1 MSTPPLEM
9 YEALFE
15 LNLKGLLEAINKRDF
30 DRMHG
35 TFNRLTHAL
44 EQVEAL
50 KLEQARRETRILRY
64 MQDGTPFLGDN

>member
-1 MSTPPLEM
+1 MSQPPVEM

-44 EQVEAL
+44 EQVESL
-50 KLEQARRETRILRY
+50 KLEQARRETRILRHLS
-64 MQDGTPFLGDN
+64 DGTPFLGDN

>member
-1 MSTPPLEM
+1 MSQPPKEM

-35 TFNRLTHAL
+35 TFNRMTHAL
-44 EQVEAL
+44 EQVEQY
-50 KLEQARRETRILRY
+50 KLDQARRHQL
-64 MQDGTPFLGDN
+64 